1 MYQGNPKSQNG
12 GTVEWWKMTP
22 NPKTWNNRKWPQILK
37 HGTVENDYF
46 CTINSHFCRFV
57 CLIRAFFM
65 RLYSLGNWAYCIA
78 FLLKLLIMLQCSFLA
93 WLKNGMCK
101 SVIFWHFDVYW
112 LSFLF
117 YPSSSFLLAN
127 DWKKWGKIQGKSGLV
142 QVSRGFEF
150 IRFELVGFCW
160 SGSTLTMQIK
170 RIDEIASFSSRKF
183 ISTTDLYAV
192 NFIIG

>member
-1 MYQGNPKSQNG
+1 MEQQ
-12 GTVEWWKMTP
+12 KMTP
-22 NPKTWNNRKWPQILK
+22 NPKTRNSGKWLFLHNKQSFLQI
-37 HGTVENDYF
+37 
-46 CTINSHFCRFV
+46 
-57 CLIRAFFM
+57 CLSYKGLFM

-170 RIDEIASFSSRKF
+170 RIGEIASFSSRKF